1 MSGISHRAWST
12 KRKVC
17 GSICTAWGS
26 FKARWNVGQ
35 VDDGNDQ
42 AWFGVETLCGAGWK
56 ALRCLAEIEVDK
68 LYHIDGRRYGKQGVD
83 PQNKD
88 NKRGGW

>member
-1 MSGISHRAWST
+1 M
-12 KRKVC
+12 
-17 GSICTAWGS
+17 
-26 FKARWNVGQ
+26 
-35 VDDGNDQ
+35 
-42 AWFGVETLCGAGWK
+42 ETLCGAGWK